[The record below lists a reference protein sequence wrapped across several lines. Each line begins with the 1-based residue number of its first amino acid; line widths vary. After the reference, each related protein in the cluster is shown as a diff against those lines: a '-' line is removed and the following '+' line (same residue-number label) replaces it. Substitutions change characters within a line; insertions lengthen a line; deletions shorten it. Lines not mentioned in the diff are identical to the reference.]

1 MCQYFFKTK
10 ITRYSSHRARYS
22 SHRAI
27 LEWGNGN
34 PRLANGGKTTFRKT
48 TVKKISMGKTPKL
61 SRVGK
66 KGGALH
72 GGGSLKFWGL

>member
-1 MCQYFFKTK
+1 M
-10 ITRYSSHRARYS
+10 YS

-27 LEWGNGN
+27 LKWGNGN
-34 PRLANGGKTTFRKT
+34 PRLANGGKPPLEKQQSKKT
-48 TVKKISMGKTPKL
+48 SMGKTPKL

-72 GGGSLKFWGL
+72 GGGSLKFWRL

>member
-1 MCQYFFKTK
+1 MVGKPP
-10 ITRYSSHRARYS
+10 
-22 SHRAI
+22 
-27 LEWGNGN
+27 LE
-34 PRLANGGKTTFRKT
+34 KQQSE
-48 TVKKISMGKTPKL
+48 KISMGNTPKL